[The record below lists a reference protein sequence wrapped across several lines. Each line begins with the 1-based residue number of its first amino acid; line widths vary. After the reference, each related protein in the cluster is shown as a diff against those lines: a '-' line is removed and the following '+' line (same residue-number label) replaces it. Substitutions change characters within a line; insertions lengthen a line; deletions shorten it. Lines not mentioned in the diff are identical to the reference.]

1 MYAQFHGLETRVRE
15 TLGTKEAGLFSIR
28 KLTEEFVTGQYH
40 LQDRGQAG
48 GGSGAGRGVSGVQ
61 GAAGHWLSAAVCST
75 GHQVEQGSVGERQ
88 GRDGG
93 RGNGEA
99 VGEVWDRNGRW
110 RMCQQRP
117 DFWRM
122 CHQRRLLWGL

>member
-93 RGNGEA
+93 R
-99 VGEVWDRNGRW
+99 VWNRNDGR
-110 RMCQQRP
+110 RGLCQQSHVL
-117 DFWRM
+117 WRR